1 MAADNRARA
10 AALLT
15 ATFVA
20 GAIAGAALW
29 PRIEPRGVEARRSP
43 FRGERGGGEV
53 EAERIPIPLET
64 LGLTNDERERLHA
77 IARRWRPRATNEF
90 EEVRRHVSD
99 MENGMFAEMLCALTP
114 DQRDK
119 YLKLTQDQHYDTAVV
134 SKRFAIVRANRC
146 AEVADATN
154 APR

>member
-1 MAADNRARA
+1 MGADNRARA
-10 AALLT
+10 AALLI

-29 PRIEPRGVEARRSP
+29 PRFEPRGVEVRRSG
-43 FRGERGGGEV
+43 FRGERGEV
-53 EAERIPIPLET
+53 EAERIPLPFET
-64 LGLTNDERERLHA
+64 LGLTNEERDRLHA
-77 IARRWRPRATNEF
+77 IARRWRPRATSEF
-90 EEVRRHVSD
+90 EEVRRRVSD

-134 SKRFAIVRANRC
+134 NKRFAIVRANRC